1 MCARA
6 GNSLDTLDSRTVGQ
20 GRSGAMRE
28 RMPQVTEWIDDLRAA
43 FGADQVNG
51 VIREGMRGRRCFWAS
66 ENGNEL
72 GTWWPAI
79 GERDDGTQGSGRS

>member
-1 MCARA
+1 
-6 GNSLDTLDSRTVGQ
+6 
-20 GRSGAMRE
+20 
-28 RMPQVTEWIDDLRAA
+28 MPQVAAWVDDLRGA

-79 GERDDGTQGSGRS
+79 GERDATQGNGRP

>member
-1 MCARA
+1 MSA
-6 GNSLDTLDSRTVGQ
+6 S
-20 GRSGAMRE
+20 MRD
-28 RMPQVTEWIDDLRAA
+28 RMPQVAEWIDDLRNA

-79 GERDDGTQGSGRS
+79 GERDEGKTSEGRS